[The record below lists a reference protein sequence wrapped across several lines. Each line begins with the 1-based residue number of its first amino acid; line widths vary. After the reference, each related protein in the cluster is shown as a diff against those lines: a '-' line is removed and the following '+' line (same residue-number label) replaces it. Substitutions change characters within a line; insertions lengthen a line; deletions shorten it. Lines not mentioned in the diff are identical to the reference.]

1 MSDEATTVWIE
12 SVVEVLEDMCTDIK
26 VFRAALEDYD
36 KHTLVDKFGGYPPHY
51 VAEVLLESLHEKH
64 VQKELDS

>member
-1 MSDEATTVWIE
+1 MSDEATTIWIE
-12 SVVEVLEDMCTDIK
+12 AVVEMLEDMCDDIK
-26 VFRAALEDYD
+26 TFEAAIKGYD
-36 KHTLVDKFGGYPPHY
+36 KYTLVDKFGGYPPHY

>member
-12 SVVEVLEDMCTDIK
+12 SVIEVLEDMCTDIK
-26 VFRAALEDYD
+26 VFRAALEGYD
-36 KHTLVDKFGGYPPHY
+36 KYTLVDKFGGYPPHY

>member
-1 MSDEATTVWIE
+1 MRCADGQWCNFL
-12 SVVEVLEDMCTDIK
+12 SVVHSICVVERLYRLILQIQIIDQRI
-26 VFRAALEDYD
+26 
-36 KHTLVDKFGGYPPHY
+36 LVDKFGEYPPHY